1 MICRSRCLLI
11 GLLALVL
18 AVPPVPAAPRS
29 QEDRETAEEDTDW
42 SQSLLKLFPLLLEP
56 LDCLLFGDC
65 SPGIDPNG
73 TSGLAASGI
82 KESGPKLPEVPEA
95 VSQKSQNSQ

>member
-18 AVPPVPAAPRS
+18 AAPPLPAAPRS
-29 QEDRETAEEDTDW
+29 QEDRETAGDTDW
-42 SQSLLKLFPLLLEP
+42 SRSLLQLFPLVLQP

-73 TSGLAASGI
+73 TSGVAASGVRV
-82 KESGPKLPEVPEA
+82 SGAQSSEA
-95 VSQKSQNSQ
+95 PGTAASRKPQNFQ